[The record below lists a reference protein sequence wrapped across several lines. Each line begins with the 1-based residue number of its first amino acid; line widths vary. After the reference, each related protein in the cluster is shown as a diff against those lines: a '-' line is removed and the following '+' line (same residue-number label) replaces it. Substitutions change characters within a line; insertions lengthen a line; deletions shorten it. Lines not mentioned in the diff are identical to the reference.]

1 MEILFTTLETK
12 LADKSW
18 TDTQDPEFINVLSGV
33 KNIVQNMSTNIF
45 IMLDY
50 FQQYTEAIYT
60 SPIFAGVEGA
70 QSSDDG
76 KVNPTQTSAAAPAN
90 RAEKRAAKKSGLIL
104 PEDKK
109 LVTP

>member
-12 LADKSW
+12 LSDKTW
-18 TDTQDPEFINVLSGV
+18 TDTQDPEFINTLSGIR
-33 KNIVQNMSTNIF
+33 NIVQNMSTNIF

-50 FQQYTEAIYT
+50 FQQYTEAIYS
-60 SPIFAGVEGA
+60 SPLFAGVGEQ

-76 KVNPTQTSAAAPAN
+76 KVNPTQTSAAPAN